1 MKKQSRQSRLTHD
14 TSHLFI
20 DEDKDM
26 SNLKPLVWDWS
37 YGDGGKTN
45 AVCRAKSPSHEY
57 IIRLEAG
64 GDCYVDYRKFDNDED
79 SGNRKDEPPV
89 FDSIKAAQEWAQ
101 FTHYPSKMQPY
112 VKPDSI
118 TDIRNWFKAAK
129 PEPTDDDVM
138 AQMACHF
145 EEVDE
150 MIDSTNI
157 HPFTNH
163 LYEVRRNCKQV
174 RDLGLSSDCLS
185 KGDNLELLDA
195 LCDQIVTAT
204 GVAYMMGFDIE
215 GALKEV
221 IRSNNSKMVNG
232 KFEFDKN
239 GKIMK
244 PESYSEPDLT
254 PFIKQGE

>member
-1 MKKQSRQSRLTHD
+1 
-14 TSHLFI
+14 
-20 DEDKDM
+20 M
-26 SNLKPLVWDWS
+26 SNLTELKWLDAS
-37 YGDGGKTN
+37 GDEGVYCKKTN
-45 AVCRAKSPSHEY
+45 SY
-57 IIRLEAG
+57 IRDALWFCSTLVA
-64 GDCYVDYRKFDNDED
+64 DYVIKCDED
-79 SGNRKDEPPV
+79 TGRYIVNYGGRTENEYDTVEEAKHWCEY
-89 FDSIKAAQEWAQ
+89 
-101 FTHYPSKMQPY
+101 THYASKMQPY

-118 TDIRNWFKAAK
+118 TDIKAWFKAAK

-163 LYEVRRNCKQV
+163 LYEVRRNCKQI
-174 RDLGLSSDCLS
+174 RDNNLSSDCIS
-185 KGDNLELLDA
+185 KGDDLELLDS

-221 IRSNNSKMVNG
+221 IRSNNSKMVDG
-232 KFEFDKN
+232 KFTFDDN
-239 GKIMK
+239 GKIQK
-244 PESYSEPDLT
+244 PSTFSDPDLT
-254 PFIKQGE
+254 PFIK